1 MYLANGTVCLSLLGA
16 FPGGWSGFGAAVF
29 LPGGKKYGA
38 GAARCSRG
46 RAGLRRHGRYPPAP
60 GGYRGDAVAVP
71 GLGGH
76 WWDEKFGAQLC
87 GVANEAQMNIR
98 RI

>member
-71 GLGGH
+71 GLGGTGGMRSLGPSSAA
-76 WWDEKFGAQLC
+76 WPTRL
-87 GVANEAQMNIR
+87 R
-98 RI
+98 